1 MPGKY
6 NAHFFPLAKFAVE
19 GAKSDF
25 NTNIIIFRC
34 LMANEKV
41 ASLLFLSYST
51 YIEPPKPLLST
62 MRCLDREEEGGRGR
76 RGGHGGEIRGGVQG
90 TGRNLI
96 IYQSFL

>member
-25 NTNIIIFRC
+25 NTNIIFRC

-51 YIEPPKPLLST
+51 YIEPPNPCFQ
-62 MRCLDREEEGGRGR
+62 RCDAWIERRKEEEGG
-76 RGGHGGEIRGGVQG
+76 GEGTVSRSGGGVQG